1 LEKVGGDFLASRIG
15 GLNCP
20 ISVSVGLT
28 FSCKR
33 SLSSC
38 YFGGGGA
45 MDANAVSWTTQVSE
59 VFHVMQ
65 PLSILKSNNKAVT
78 LLFIGQTNFVY
89 H

>member
-1 LEKVGGDFLASRIG
+1 
-15 GLNCP
+15 
-20 ISVSVGLT
+20 
-28 FSCKR
+28 
-33 SLSSC
+33 
-38 YFGGGGA
+38 